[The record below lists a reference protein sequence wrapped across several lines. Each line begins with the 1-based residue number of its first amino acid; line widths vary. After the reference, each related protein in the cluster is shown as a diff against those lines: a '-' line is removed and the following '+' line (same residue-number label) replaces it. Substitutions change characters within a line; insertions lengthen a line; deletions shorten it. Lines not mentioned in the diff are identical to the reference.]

1 MPKTIDHEEMRI
13 KIIRQSFQLF
23 KSQGYQA
30 LSMRKIA
37 LGLKVTTGVLYHY
50 FPDRD
55 SLIKAIL
62 ENCLKESIVGKDQI
76 KFFKKKNNESKLENL
91 RQALANLEKD
101 EPTALTTVLLLCDY
115 YRSLSNRKAQKAQA
129 KTASQ
134 FLDAFRIAL
143 HLPESELALAS
154 TILTYVVGLL
164 IVRMWT
170 EEDQPILEQADL
182 FIHSILKG

>member
-1 MPKTIDHEEMRI
+1 
-13 KIIRQSFQLF
+13 
-23 KSQGYQA
+23 
-30 LSMRKIA
+30 
-37 LGLKVTTGVLYHY
+37 
-50 FPDRD
+50 
-55 SLIKAIL
+55 
-62 ENCLKESIVGKDQI
+62 
-76 KFFKKKNNESKLENL
+76 
-91 RQALANLEKD
+91 
-101 EPTALTTVLLLCDY
+101 LTTVLLLCDY